1 MINETALMLAGVGAV
16 HALAML
22 SPGPNVLVVTQ
33 TALADSRRAGVWTA
47 LGVATG
53 TVLWASAALFGLG
66 LLFAQWAWLTVA
78 VELAGGVYLVY
89 LGVRVWRGADRD
101 PFSAAA
107 AAAASLATAA
117 APVRIDRPKQ
127 SDVRAFRVGLLTNL
141 TNPKALMFFGSIFA
155 ALLPTALPLP
165 IKLAAIVIVA
175 VNSLVWHVALAC
187 FFSARSTQS
196 VYVRIKPWLDRA
208 AAVLLVCLGLRLL
221 FARFF

>member
-53 TVLWASAALFGLG
+53 TALWASAALFGLG

-107 AAAASLATAA
+107 AA

-187 FFSARSTQS
+187 FFSARGTQS